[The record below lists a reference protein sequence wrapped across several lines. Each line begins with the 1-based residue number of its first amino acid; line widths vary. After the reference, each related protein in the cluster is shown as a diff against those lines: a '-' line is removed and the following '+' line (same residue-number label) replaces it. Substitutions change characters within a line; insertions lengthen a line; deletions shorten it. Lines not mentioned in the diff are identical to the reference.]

1 MVTRLA
7 GVSLAWRRPR
17 AWVLLYGLVSVP
29 AALLA
34 SVWTLAFLPLAR
46 WPFFAEALAT
56 QRLDWVLD
64 SLTGQMLAAMTG
76 TPAPET
82 GLPILGSLVAICGAL
97 LIWPLFG
104 IVWVALEGGTL
115 ASYAAPTPLSW
126 REFGAACKRWFGPF
140 VLLNSA
146 GVVVAALLLGVAWG
160 VASALHGSLP
170 LTAQV
175 VRNLG
180 WLAAGAVASLVE
192 LARVVGVA
200 QGTRHVG
207 AMLRGAWQTLMQHP
221 VEVLALLLAGLALYG
236 LLDVAYRAL
245 MGVLPFRWWLLTLLV
260 QQLYVALRLG
270 VRLAREAGLVGMV
283 VGSSDRQIIG
293 SSNRQIVV

>member
-17 AWVLLYGLVSVP
+17 AWALLYGLVSLP

-34 SVWTLAFLPLAR
+34 LVWTLAFLPLAR
-46 WPFFAEALAT
+46 WPFWAEALTT
-56 QRLDWVLD
+56 QRLDFVLD
-64 SLTGQMLAAMTG
+64 SLTGHMLVAMTG
-76 TPAPET
+76 APSPEA
-82 GLPILGSLVAICGAL
+82 GVPVLGSLVAMCGAL
-97 LIWPLFG
+97 LIWPMFG

-126 REFGAACKRWFGPF
+126 REFWAACRRWFGPF

-146 GVVVAALLLGVAWG
+146 GVVVAALLLGVAW
-160 VASALHGSLP
+160 SAAFALRGSLP

-175 VRNLG
+175 VRTLG

-192 LARVVGVA
+192 LARVVAVA

-207 AMLRGAWQTLMQHP
+207 VMLRGAWQALMQHP
-221 VEVLALLLAGLALYG
+221 VEVLTLLLAGLALYG
-236 LLDVAYRAL
+236 LLDGAYRAL

-270 VRLAREAGLVGMV
+270 IRLSREAGLVGV
-283 VGSSDRQIIG
+283 
-293 SSNRQIVV
+293 IVA